1 MQNGFSLNHGEHKTG
16 KYSREVEKPLFFLYL
31 SNKDTNVSELTQTA
45 LYNIELRKCIC
56 IENFKFIMV

>member
-31 SNKDTNVSELTQTA
+31 SNKDTNVSELTQTV
-45 LYNIELRKCIC
+45 LYNTELGTRL
-56 IENFKFIMV
+56 